1 MSETMEVSNTDPL
14 VRVRNLKVA
23 FQIDKG
29 TIFEAVKGV
38 SFDIPRNRT
47 VALVGESGSGKSVTS
62 LAILGLLP
70 PENSIVDPASE
81 ILYDGRNLAR
91 LAPAALRELRGA
103 DISMIFQEPMTS
115 LNPVL
120 TIGAQISE
128 ALRLHRPLSRSAAL
142 DRAIDLLRVV
152 KIPAAEQRARE
163 YPHQLSGGMRQR
175 AMIAMA
181 LACEPAV
188 LIADERCRAI
198 YPPYEEKRP
207 SHWTACWHAEGVAPH
222 V

>member
-38 SFDIPRNRT
+38 SFDVPRNRT

-91 LAPAALRELRGA
+91 LHRQNDPVERRGHERGA
-103 DISMIFQEPMTS
+103 
-115 LNPVL
+115 
-120 TIGAQISE
+120 
-128 ALRLHRPLSRSAAL
+128 RSAGGFSTCLAGVTDGSL
-142 DRAIDLLRVV
+142 ACSLRT
-152 KIPAAEQRARE
+152 RART
-163 YPHQLSGGMRQR
+163 R
-175 AMIAMA
+175 A
-181 LACEPAV
+181 
-188 LIADERCRAI
+188 
-198 YPPYEEKRP
+198 
-207 SHWTACWHAEGVAPH
+207 STH
-222 V
+222 